1 MNVILISS
9 IVRYLSYLR
18 EDLLLLITLTA
29 ATVVI
34 LLSDTILV
42 SRHSAYAQDS
52 GIRTNP
58 ISPTDGNTSQQQIPE
73 GQQLIV
79 IPSLSPDNINTSIEQ
94 PEAIVEDTEQ
104 GQGLGQEL
112 TTQQETTIDV
122 IEESREQ
129 VTDELRNSQIQ
140 REMMQQQEQEEKEV
154 EILEQQEDREQ
165 EMQEGLDEVTK
176 TTTSKLIEE
185 EEEEEQNNEQDDN
198 DMEEER
204 QDNSNDANDDIP
216 LELPFP

>member
-9 IVRYLSYLR
+9 IVRYLLYLR
-18 EDLLLLITLTA
+18 EDLPLLITLTA
-29 ATVVI
+29 AVVI

-42 SRHSAYAQDS
+42 SRHSAYAQES

-58 ISPTDGNTSQQQIPE
+58 ISPTDGYTSQQQIPE

-112 TTQQETTIDV
+112 TTQETTTDV
-122 IEESREQ
+122 IEESRGQ
-129 VTDELRNSQIQ
+129 VADELDSQIQ
-140 REMMQQQEQEEKEV
+140 REMMQQEQEEKEA
-154 EILEQQEDREQ
+154 EILEQLEDREQ
-165 EMQEGLDEVTK
+165 EMQEGLDEATR
-176 TTTSKLIEE
+176 TTTSNPIEE

-198 DMEEER
+198 NMEEER
-204 QDNSNDANDDIP
+204 KDNSNDANNEIP

>member
-1 MNVILISS
+1 M
-9 IVRYLSYLR
+9 RYLSYLR
-18 EDLLLLITLTA
+18 EDLPLLITLTA
-29 ATVVI
+29 AVVI

-42 SRHSAYAQDS
+42 SRHSAYAQES

-58 ISPTDGNTSQQQIPE
+58 ISPTDGYTSQQQIPE

-112 TTQQETTIDV
+112 TTQETTTDV

-129 VTDELRNSQIQ
+129 VADELDSQIQ
-140 REMMQQQEQEEKEV
+140 REMMQQEPEEKEV
-154 EILEQQEDREQ
+154 EILEQLEDREQ
-165 EMQEGLDEVTK
+165 EMQEGLDEATR
-176 TTTSKLIEE
+176 TTTSNPIEE

-198 DMEEER
+198 NMEEER
-204 QDNSNDANDDIP
+204 KDNSNDANNEIP

>member
-9 IVRYLSYLR
+9 IVGYILYLR
-18 EDLLLLITLTA
+18 EDLPLLITLTA
-29 ATVVI
+29 AVVI

-42 SRHSAYAQDS
+42 SRHSAYAQES

-58 ISPTDGNTSQQQIPE
+58 ISPTDGYTSQQQIPE

-79 IPSLSPDNINTSIEQ
+79 IPSISPDNINTSIEQ

-112 TTQQETTIDV
+112 TTQETTTGV

-129 VTDELRNSQIQ
+129 VADELDSQIQ
-140 REMMQQQEQEEKEV
+140 REMMQQEQEEKEV
-154 EILEQQEDREQ
+154 EILEQLEDREQ
-165 EMQEGLDEVTK
+165 EMQEGLDEATR
-176 TTTSKLIEE
+176 TTTSNPI
-185 EEEEEQNNEQDDN
+185 EEEEQNNEQNDN
-198 DMEEER
+198 NMEEER
-204 QDNSNDANDDIP
+204 KDNSNDANNEIP

>member
-9 IVRYLSYLR
+9 IVRYLLYLR
-18 EDLLLLITLTA
+18 EDLPLLITLTA
-29 ATVVI
+29 AVVI

-42 SRHSAYAQDS
+42 SRHSAYAQES

-58 ISPTDGNTSQQQIPE
+58 ISPTDGYTSQQEIPE

-112 TTQQETTIDV
+112 TTQETTTDV

-129 VTDELRNSQIQ
+129 VADELDSQIQ
-140 REMMQQQEQEEKEV
+140 REMMQQEQEEKEV
-154 EILEQQEDREQ
+154 EILEQLEDRVQ
-165 EMQEGLDEVTK
+165 EMQEGLDEATR
-176 TTTSKLIEE
+176 TTTSNPI
-185 EEEEEQNNEQDDN
+185 EEEEQNNEQDDN
-198 DMEEER
+198 NMEEER
-204 QDNSNDANDDIP
+204 KDNSNDANNEIP

>member
-1 MNVILISS
+1 MS
-9 IVRYLSYLR
+9 IVRYLLYLR
-18 EDLLLLITLTA
+18 EDLLLLITITA
-29 ATVVI
+29 AVVI

-79 IPSLSPDNINTSIEQ
+79 IPSLSANNINTSIEQ

-112 TTQQETTIDV
+112 TTQETTTDV

-129 VTDELRNSQIQ
+129 VTDELRNSQIE
-140 REMMQQQEQEEKEV
+140 REMMQQEQEEKEV

-165 EMQEGLDEVTK
+165 EMQEGLDEATR
-176 TTTSKLIEE
+176 TTTSNPIEE

-198 DMEEER
+198 NMEEER
-204 QDNSNDANDDIP
+204 KDNSNDANNDIP

>member
-1 MNVILISS
+1 MNMILISS
-9 IVRYLSYLR
+9 IVRYLLYLR
-18 EDLLLLITLTA
+18 EDLPLLITLTA
-29 ATVVI
+29 AVVI

-58 ISPTDGNTSQQQIPE
+58 ISPTDGYTSQQQIPD

-79 IPSLSPDNINTSIEQ
+79 IPSLSPNNINTSIEQ

-112 TTQQETTIDV
+112 TTQQQTTTDV

-140 REMMQQQEQEEKEV
+140 REMMQQEQEEKEV
-154 EILEQQEDREQ
+154 EILEQ
-165 EMQEGLDEVTK
+165 
-176 TTTSKLIEE
+176 
-185 EEEEEQNNEQDDN
+185 
-198 DMEEER
+198 
-204 QDNSNDANDDIP
+204 
-216 LELPFP
+216 

>member
-1 MNVILISS
+1 MNMILISS
-9 IVRYLSYLR
+9 IVRYLLYLR
-18 EDLLLLITLTA
+18 EDLPLLITLTA
-29 ATVVI
+29 AVVI
-34 LLSDTILV
+34 LLSDTILL

-58 ISPTDGNTSQQQIPE
+58 ISPTDGYTSQQQIPD

-79 IPSLSPDNINTSIEQ
+79 IPSLSPNNINTSIEQ

-112 TTQQETTIDV
+112 TTQETTTDV

-140 REMMQQQEQEEKEV
+140 REMMQGEQEEKEV

-165 EMQEGLDEVTK
+165 EMQEGLEEATR
-176 TTTSKLIEE
+176 TTTSNPIEE

-198 DMEEER
+198 NMEEER
-204 QDNSNDANDDIP
+204 KDNSNNDIP

>member
-9 IVRYLSYLR
+9 IVRYLLYLR
-18 EDLLLLITLTA
+18 EDLPLLITLTA
-29 ATVVI
+29 AVVI

-42 SRHSAYAQDS
+42 SRHSAYAQES
-52 GIRTNP
+52 VIRTNP
-58 ISPTDGNTSQQQIPE
+58 ISPTDGYTSQQQIPE

-112 TTQQETTIDV
+112 TTQETTTDV

-129 VTDELRNSQIQ
+129 VADELDSQIQ
-140 REMMQQQEQEEKEV
+140 REMMQQEQEEKEV
-154 EILEQQEDREQ
+154 EILEQLEDREQ
-165 EMQEGLDEVTK
+165 EMQEGLDEATR
-176 TTTSKLIEE
+176 TTTSNPIEE

-198 DMEEER
+198 NMEEER
-204 QDNSNDANDDIP
+204 KDNSNDANNEIP

>member
-1 MNVILISS
+1 MS
-9 IVRYLSYLR
+9 YLSYVR

-29 ATVVI
+29 AAVVI

-52 GIRTNP
+52 GIMTNP
-58 ISPTDGNTSQQQIPE
+58 ISPTDGYTSQQQIPE

-112 TTQQETTIDV
+112 TTQETTTDV

-140 REMMQQQEQEEKEV
+140 REMMQQEQEEKEV

-165 EMQEGLDEVTK
+165 EMQEGLDEATR
-176 TTTSKLIEE
+176 TTTSNPIEE

-198 DMEEER
+198 NMEEER
-204 QDNSNDANDDIP
+204 KDNSNDANNDIP